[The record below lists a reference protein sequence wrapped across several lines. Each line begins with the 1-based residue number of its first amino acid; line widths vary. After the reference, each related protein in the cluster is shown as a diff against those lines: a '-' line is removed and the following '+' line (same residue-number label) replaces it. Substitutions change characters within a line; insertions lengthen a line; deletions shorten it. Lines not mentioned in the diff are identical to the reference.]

1 MAKAPEDKVRQLQRK
16 LYVSAKRSKTRRF
29 HALYGHMQR
38 WDIMQESWKRVRAK
52 RGAGGVDGETIEAIE
67 AQGVEGFLRGIQKY
81 LQEGRYHP
89 TPVRRVEIGKEDG
102 SKRPLGIPTIRD
114 RVVQMAAKIVLEPVF
129 EADFK
134 DCSFGFRPK
143 RNPIDALERIRELA
157 KSHNWVLDADIRR
170 YFDSIDHE
178 KLMAAV
184 GKRISDRR
192 MLKLVRKWLKAGVM
206 VDGSLQES
214 LVGTPQGGV
223 ISPLLAN
230 VFLNQLDE
238 QWETEHS
245 KLGVLIRYCDDFVV
259 MAPTRSAI
267 TTAKRVIQ
275 KILASLSL
283 ELHPEKTRVVNI
295 AWGYGSFC
303 FLGHT
308 LKKVYSGR
316 FKGKFYLNRW
326 PSPKSMKRLYAKLHE
341 MTHYNRGVKNVREL
355 VPRLN
360 PVLRGWSNYFRSGN
374 ASRKFLQVEHYLRQR
389 LIVFE
394 NRRRGHKRPHW
405 AGKQHTWEWYRSL
418 GTYSLLG
425 TVRYPGLGLAP
436 AHA

>member
-157 KSHNWVLDADIRR
+157 KSHN
-170 YFDSIDHE
+170 
-178 KLMAAV
+178 
-184 GKRISDRR
+184 
-192 MLKLVRKWLKAGVM
+192 
-206 VDGSLQES
+206 
-214 LVGTPQGGV
+214 
-223 ISPLLAN
+223 
-230 VFLNQLDE
+230 
-238 QWETEHS
+238 
-245 KLGVLIRYCDDFVV
+245 
-259 MAPTRSAI
+259 
-267 TTAKRVIQ
+267 
-275 KILASLSL
+275 
-283 ELHPEKTRVVNI
+283 
-295 AWGYGSFC
+295 
-303 FLGHT
+303 
-308 LKKVYSGR
+308 
-316 FKGKFYLNRW
+316 
-326 PSPKSMKRLYAKLHE
+326 
-341 MTHYNRGVKNVREL
+341 
-355 VPRLN
+355 
-360 PVLRGWSNYFRSGN
+360 
-374 ASRKFLQVEHYLRQR
+374 
-389 LIVFE
+389 
-394 NRRRGHKRPHW
+394 
-405 AGKQHTWEWYRSL
+405 
-418 GTYSLLG
+418 
-425 TVRYPGLGLAP
+425 
-436 AHA
+436 